1 MARPTTEFAVLSLV
15 PGANLVDPESEGSRI
30 WRDCL
35 KTLSSF
41 EGFRS
46 SLYSVDEKNTNTMVE
61 IVDWESIEA
70 HQAATESPKYGP
82 FLEKVST
89 ILAGPPNL
97 KHAMLNV
104 YGAEGELSL
113 SPPAAAFKGTPTVIQ
128 KFYFPASVDAAAV
141 DASALEMVHSLRSL
155 KGFKA
160 AATGWLLEDVEHQ
173 ALGGSA
179 GKGFVLVT
187 GWENSGLAREF
198 STSLIANH
206 ELQRVGAKA
215 DEGFVANF

>member
-1 MARPTTEFAVLSLV
+1 M
-15 PGANLVDPESEGSRI
+15 
-30 WRDCL
+30 
-35 KTLSSF
+35 SF
-41 EGFRS
+41 SG
-46 SLYSVDEKNTNTMVE
+46 VDEGLRNSTTISPLPFCRADNE
-61 IVDWESIEA
+61 PDWESLEA

-113 SPPAAAFKGTPTVIQ
+113 FPPAAVFKDTPTVIQ
-128 KFYFPASVDAAAV
+128 KFYFPTSVDTAAV
-141 DASALEMVHSLRSL
+141 DVSALEIVQSVKNL
-155 KGFKA
+155 KGLKA
-160 AATGWLLEDVEHQ
+160 TATGWLLEDVEHQ

-187 GWENSGLAREF
+187 GWENPGLAREF
-198 STSLIANH
+198 STSLIANR